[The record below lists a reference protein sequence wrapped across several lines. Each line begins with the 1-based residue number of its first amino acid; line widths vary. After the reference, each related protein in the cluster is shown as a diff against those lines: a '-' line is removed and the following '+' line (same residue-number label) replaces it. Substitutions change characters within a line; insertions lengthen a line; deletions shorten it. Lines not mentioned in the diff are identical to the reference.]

1 MEKKLVRLY
10 NEIKNDILQKKFG
23 SSGEKFI
30 SVRELCDLKQI
41 SLVSSFK
48 ICNMLENDGLLFL
61 HKSTRFLTIGK
72 MESKAPLNK
81 VLKKKPRLFGIHIK
95 EINNPY
101 ICSIVSHMKKELNKK
116 GYMVIISTSEGD
128 YNDEK
133 KILKYFISIGCSYVI
148 DFPSPAN
155 NNELND
161 FYNNYPLQL
170 LFIGRTIPGTK
181 TSSIITDNHGTGLQI
196 ANYLYECGYTRF
208 YFISLKISR
217 EQNQRFLGFE
227 AGLKRLGIE
236 LTPNQ
241 YISIDYDDKHSF
253 NSLALYLKQI
263 IEDGHKIGIFCLNDI
278 LAVNLLNALQ
288 KYHVN
293 IPDEVGIIGYDNL
306 EISQYASPPITTV
319 SYNYKELA
327 EKAID
332 FILFPENYNNTKNY
346 IINNNLTIRRST
358 THLNKGNF

>member
-1 MEKKLVRLY
+1 MEKKVIY
-10 NEIKNDILQKKFG
+10 IFNEIKQEILQGKFG
-23 SSGEKFI
+23 CSGEKFI

-72 MESKAPLNK
+72 MESNTPLSK
-81 VLKKKPRLFGIHIK
+81 VLKKKPKLFGIHVK

-101 ICSIVSHMKKELNKK
+101 ICSIVGYMKKELDKR
-116 GYMVIISTSEGD
+116 GYMVTISTSEGV
-128 YNDEK
+128 YADEK

-155 NNELND
+155 NNELNE
-161 FYNNYPLQL
+161 FYNNYPLPL
-170 LFIGRTIPGTK
+170 LFVGRTIPNTK
-181 TSSIITDNHGTGLQI
+181 ALSVVTDNRGTGLQI
-196 ANYLYECGYTRF
+196 ANYLIDCGYTTF
-208 YFISLKISR
+208 YFMSLKISR

-227 AGLKRLGIE
+227 EGLKQYEINLQ
-236 LTPNQ
+236 PNQ
-241 YISIDYDDKHSF
+241 YVTIDYDDKLAF
-253 NSLALYLKQI
+253 NSFVLELKRLVQS
-263 IEDGHKIGIFCLNDI
+263 GHKIGVFCLNDI
-278 LAVNLLNALQ
+278 LAVNLLNASQ
-288 KYHVN
+288 KHGIN
-293 IPDEVGIIGYDNL
+293 IPNELGIIGYDNL
-306 EISQYASPPITTV
+306 EISQYASPPLTTV

-332 FILFPENYNNTKNY
+332 FILFPESYNNTKNY

-358 THLNKGNF
+358 THLYK